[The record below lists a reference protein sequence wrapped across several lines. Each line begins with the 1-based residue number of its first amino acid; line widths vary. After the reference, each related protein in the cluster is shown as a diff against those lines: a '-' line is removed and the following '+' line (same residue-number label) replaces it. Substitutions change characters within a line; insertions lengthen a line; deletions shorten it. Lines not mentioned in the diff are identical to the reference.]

1 MAMLLDDP
9 FIRKAAFPLS
19 VEFYHA
25 ATDLGLINEDV
36 ELLEGTLV
44 RKMAKSPLHQW
55 LIRLLFRLLD
65 RGLPP
70 DHCVLVESPLTFA
83 RSEPE
88 PDLAVVRGHE
98 QDFRTAH
105 PASAELVIE
114 VAVSSA
120 EIDRR
125 KADIYAAGGVR
136 EYWVILPEQ
145 KAVEV
150 YRHPA
155 PAGGYAERQTVEAPA
170 ILAAG
175 AVPGISVALDRLFE
189 ERPAGRG

>member
-1 MAMLLDDP
+1 MALILDDP
-9 FIRKAAFPLS
+9 SIRKAAFPLT

-65 RGLPP
+65 RHLPAGL
-70 DHCVLVESPLTFA
+70 CVLVESPLTFA
-83 RSEPE
+83 QSEPE
-88 PDLAVVRGHE
+88 PDLAVVRGSE
-98 QDFRTAH
+98 QDFRNSH
-105 PASAELVIE
+105 PSSAELVIE

-125 KADIYAAGGVR
+125 KADIYAAGGVK

-145 KAVEV
+145 KTVEV
-150 YRHPA
+150 YRNPT
-155 PAGGYAERQTVEAPA
+155 PTGGYAERLTVKAPGH
-170 ILAAG
+170 LASS
-175 AVPGISVALDRLFE
+175 VIPGIETELGQLFDE
-189 ERPAGRG
+189 QPRSNI

>member
-1 MAMLLDDP
+1 MALILDDP
-9 FIRKAAFPLS
+9 SIRKAAFPLT

-65 RGLPP
+65 RNLPAGL
-70 DHCVLVESPLTFA
+70 CVLIESPLTFA
-83 RSEPE
+83 QSEPE
-88 PDLAVVRGHE
+88 PDLAVVRGNE
-98 QDFRTAH
+98 QDFRNAH
-105 PASAELVIE
+105 PTSAELVIE

-125 KADIYAAGGVR
+125 KADIYAAGGVN

-145 KAVEV
+145 RAVEV
-150 YRHPA
+150 YRHLA
-155 PAGGYAERQTVEAPA
+155 PAGGYAERLTVKAPA
-170 ILAAG
+170 LLDASAI
-175 AVPGISVALDRLFE
+175 PGINVALDKLFE
-189 ERPAGRG
+189 EQPAAHS